1 MYFLWANTF
10 KITFLI
16 HLVFSIVAPMCLKV
30 RNSNVTV
37 LMKINK
43 KIKINIR
50 TILFSA
56 VALTSLLFTS
66 ATHYSEGQGSDMAV
80 VMDSQ
85 TVLLEGKTLPAND
98 YIHLYDVTPYMIKS
112 GHVAAKLPCDSKSET
127 SLKVLIGQA
136 PNLKPAELELVKE
149 LSKPGAMCIYHV
161 DIGSTEQ
168 GGNGVITDIALQ
180 NPTNNEVKFGPT
192 ATIVIGVEEIMPGA
206 EESISMG
213 NMSMGNNT
221 G

>member
-1 MYFLWANTF
+1 
-10 KITFLI
+10 
-16 HLVFSIVAPMCLKV
+16 
-30 RNSNVTV
+30 
-37 LMKINK
+37 MKINK

-50 TILFSA
+50 TLLFSA

-66 ATHYSEGQGSDMAV
+66 VTHYSEGQGSDTTV

-112 GHVAAKLPCDSKSET
+112 GHVAAKLPCDNKSDT

-136 PNLKPAELELVKE
+136 PNLKPADLELVKE
-149 LSKPGAMCIYHV
+149 LSTPGAMCIYHV
-161 DIGSTEQ
+161 DIGSTGQ

-180 NPTNNEVKFGPT
+180 NPTSNEVKFGPT

-206 EESISMG
+206 KESMSKG